1 MLTLKNRN
9 FTVIKAD
16 KKNCKYF
23 IGSLDD
29 DYKIKPL
36 HIILPKMSSYIK
48 SYDGE
53 TK

>member
-16 KKNCKYF
+16 KKNYKYF

-36 HIILPKMSSYIK
+36 HIILPKTSSYIK